1 MKQNSGDANLTIAE
15 LKDAINRRECT
26 QLLNRMSAYSSNITG
41 SDFYWNK
48 RRSELEA
55 TFEQKEAATVFFTF
69 SYADNHWQD
78 LHRLMPRNYNQDINS
93 IESTNPIKYKD
104 VINNPHLVD
113 WYFGERLNSFLEI
126 VFDGILD
133 CEWRWH
139 RSF

>member
-41 SDFYWNK
+41 SDSYWNK

-133 CEWRWH
+133 CEWRCH

>member
-41 SDFYWNK
+41 SDSYWNK

-69 SYADNHWQD
+69 SYADNYWQD

-133 CEWRWH
+133 CEWRCH